1 MEKLDDTNNLT
12 GDFDKR
18 LSLPVEDKVS
28 KNNDLNS
35 ISPSTV
41 SFIIS

>member
-1 MEKLDDTNNLT
+1 MEKSNDNYKLT
-12 GDFDKR
+12 GDFANE
-18 LSLPVEDKVS
+18 LILPVEKTVC

-41 SFIIS
+41 SR